1 MFYGC
6 FAFTNTTQGDFY
18 ITKIACKDS
27 SFFEIR
33 KKNCIFARIMC
44 IKKTKSAIDNTA
56 LFASIHIIIC

>member
-33 KKNCIFARIMC
+33 KKKLHICSHYVH
-44 IKKTKSAIDNTA
+44 KKNKER
-56 LFASIHIIIC
+56 H